1 IFYWE
6 EKDYLIR
13 QYKAIPPVNEE
24 NAPGPIAYNTQDLI
38 RIVKHAIDHQYVV
51 EDEYKEKYLKINSFN
66 DNQNT
71 KRITDFLKEHQII

>member
-1 IFYWE
+1 M
-6 EKDYLIR
+6 
-13 QYKAIPPVNEE
+13 
-24 NAPGPIAYNTQDLI
+24 AYNTQELI
-38 RIVKHAIDHQYVV
+38 RIVKHAIENEYVV